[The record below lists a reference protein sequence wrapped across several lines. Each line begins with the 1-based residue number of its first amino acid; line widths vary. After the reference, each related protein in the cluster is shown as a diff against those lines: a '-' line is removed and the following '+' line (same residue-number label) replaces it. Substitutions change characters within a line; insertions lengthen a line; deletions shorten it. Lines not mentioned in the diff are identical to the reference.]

1 MFEMDADFSH
11 NPKYVPDFM
20 AAIEKHDVVIGSRY
34 VPGGGTENWGALR
47 KLISRGGSLYAR
59 VFTGLKVKD
68 STSGFRC
75 YRKEVLKSIDFSR
88 ISASGYAFQVEMAYV
103 CTIMGFDVYELP
115 IVFVDR
121 TAGTS
126 KMSKSIIFEAVGLV
140 AGLKKKYRDLNKNKR
155 L

>member
-1 MFEMDADFSH
+1 
-11 NPKYVPDFM
+11 
-20 AAIEKHDVVIGSRY
+20 
-34 VPGGGTENWGALR
+34 
-47 KLISRGGSLYAR
+47 
-59 VFTGLKVKD
+59 
-68 STSGFRC
+68 
-75 YRKEVLKSIDFSR
+75 
-88 ISASGYAFQVEMAYV
+88 
-103 CTIMGFDVYELP
+103 MGFDVYELP